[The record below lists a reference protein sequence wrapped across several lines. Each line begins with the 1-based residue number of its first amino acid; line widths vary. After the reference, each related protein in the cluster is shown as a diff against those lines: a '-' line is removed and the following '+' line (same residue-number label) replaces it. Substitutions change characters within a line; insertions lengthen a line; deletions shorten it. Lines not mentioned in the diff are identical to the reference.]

1 MLKYFA
7 QELLDKCSSLRKKW
21 EDEVK
26 KLIEKKPERMQR
38 FSTVS
43 DHEIKRLYT
52 PEDIKDLD
60 FEKDIGFP
68 GQYPYTRGIHHTG
81 YRGRVWTYRMFSG
94 LGTAKDTNERWH
106 LLLKEGQTGL
116 STAFDFPTLMG
127 YDSDSPRSAGEI
139 GKVGVAIDT
148 LEDFLVLV
156 DGIPLGEV
164 TTSMTINPPA
174 TVMWS
179 MYIACAKK
187 QGVPIEKIGGTI
199 QNDMLKE
206 FIAQKTF
213 MLPPE
218 PSMKLISDTVEF
230 GTKYVPRWNTISISG
245 YHIREAGST
254 AVQELAFTLRDGME
268 YVEHV
273 MKTKKLEPDEFAPR
287 LSFFFNSHI
296 DFFEEI
302 CKMRAAR
309 KIWAHV
315 MRYRY
320 KAKNPR
326 SWWMRFHTQTA
337 GCSLTAQQPYNNV
350 VRTAVEALAAVLG
363 GTQSLHTNSLDEVYC
378 LPTEHAVQIALRTQQ
393 IIAEETGV
401 ANTIDPLAGSY
412 FVEKLTK
419 EMEEAAWEY
428 IEKIDNMG
436 GMLAAIDQGYPQMEI
451 ANAAYKFQQQ
461 VENGEKVIVGVNKY
475 VTEELQK
482 IPILEID
489 ERVEKEQL
497 KRLEE
502 VKRRRD
508 NKAVKKALDNLRNAC
523 KKAENVM
530 PYCIEAVEA
539 LATEQEICDVYR
551 EVYGVYRDPGYF

>member
-1 MLKYFA
+1 
-7 QELLDKCSSLRKKW
+7 
-21 EDEVK
+21 
-26 KLIEKKPERMQR
+26 
-38 FSTVS
+38 
-43 DHEIKRLYT
+43 
-52 PEDIKDLD
+52 
-60 FEKDIGFP
+60 
-68 GQYPYTRGIHHTG
+68 
-81 YRGRVWTYRMFSG
+81 
-94 LGTAKDTNERWH
+94 
-106 LLLKEGQTGL
+106 
-116 STAFDFPTLMG
+116 
-127 YDSDSPRSAGEI
+127 
-139 GKVGVAIDT
+139 
-148 LEDFLVLV
+148 
-156 DGIPLGEV
+156 
-164 TTSMTINPPA
+164 
-174 TVMWS
+174 
-179 MYIACAKK
+179 
-187 QGVPIEKIGGTI
+187 
-199 QNDMLKE
+199 
-206 FIAQKTF
+206 
-213 MLPPE
+213 
-218 PSMKLISDTVEF
+218 
-230 GTKYVPRWNTISISG
+230 
-245 YHIREAGST
+245 
-254 AVQELAFTLRDGME
+254 
-268 YVEHV
+268 
-273 MKTKKLEPDEFAPR
+273 
-287 LSFFFNSHI
+287 
-296 DFFEEI
+296 
-302 CKMRAAR
+302 MRAAR

-523 KKAENVM
+523 KKS
-530 PYCIEAVEA
+530 
-539 LATEQEICDVYR
+539 
-551 EVYGVYRDPGYF
+551 

>member
-7 QELLDKCSSLRKKW
+7 EEFLNKCSSLRKKW

-26 KLIEKKPERMQR
+26 KLIAKRPERKER

-60 FEKDIGFP
+60 FEKDLGFP

-81 YRGRVWTYRMFSG
+81 YRGRIWTYRMFSG

-127 YDSDSPRSAGEI
+127 YDSDSPRSAGEV
-139 GKVGVAIDT
+139 GKCGVAIDT

-156 DGIPLGEV
+156 EGIPLGEV

-187 QGVPIEKIGGTI
+187 QGVPLNKIGGTI

-218 PSMKLISDTVEF
+218 PSMKLISDTIEF
-230 GTKYVPRWNTISISG
+230 GTRYVPKWNTISISG

-268 YVEHV
+268 YVEHA

-436 GMLAAIDQGYPQMEI
+436 GMLAAIEQGYPQMEI
-451 ANAAYKFQQQ
+451 ANAAYKFQQE
-461 VENGEKVIVGVNKY
+461 VEKGEKVIVGVNKY
-475 VTEELQK
+475 VTEELQE
-482 IPILEID
+482 IPLLEID

-497 KRLEE
+497 KRLAE

-523 KKAENVM
+523 KKDENVM

-551 EVYGVYRDPGYF
+551 EVYGVYKDPGFF